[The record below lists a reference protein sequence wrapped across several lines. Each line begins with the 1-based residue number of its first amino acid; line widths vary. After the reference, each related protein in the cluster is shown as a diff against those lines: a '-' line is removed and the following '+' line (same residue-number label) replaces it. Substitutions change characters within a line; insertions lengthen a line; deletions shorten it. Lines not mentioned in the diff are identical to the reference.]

1 MQNRLFSLDYLR
13 GIAAFGIMMYHF
25 NLWTFGEQTADTFIE
40 RVGIYGVS
48 IFYILSGLTLY
59 YVYYDKM
66 IPTWSELKD
75 FYRKRIYRIFP
86 LLWLVTIISVILLRK
101 VPNFYHLFL
110 NLSGLFG
117 FIKWNV
123 YFSAGMWSIGN
134 ELVFYVFFPVFVI
147 LGKRG
152 KWWLLA
158 FSILIFGLFTYFTF
172 FELKPNISLD
182 EKQQWYVYVNPL
194 NQVYLFLSGFL
205 MGYFL
210 KNISINNKLSWSIIF
225 VGILL
230 FIFIPVSG
238 HSIDLVHAWARVA
251 FSAICLLVCFGFYKL
266 SVPLPDFLHKPFSKL
281 GEISYSV
288 YLVHPIVFQL
298 VFFAIKFISARTIP
312 IGPEV
317 KFGISVVITL
327 IVANYVYF
335 YFEKYFMRVGARKIT
350 LFGKKLQ

>member
-13 GIAAFGIMMYHF
+13 GIAAAGIMLYHF
-25 NLWTFGEQTADTFIE
+25 NLWTFGEQTSDTFIE

-59 YVYYDKM
+59 YVYYAKM
-66 IPTWSELKD
+66 IPSLDDLKD

-101 VPNFYHLFL
+101 IPNFYHLFL

-134 ELVFYVFFPVFVI
+134 ELVFYVFFPVFVF
-147 LGKRG
+147 LGKKG

-158 FSILIFGLFTYFTF
+158 FSVLIFVWFTYFTF
-172 FELKPNISLD
+172 FELKPGISLD
-182 EKQQWYVYVNPL
+182 DKAQWFIYVNPL

-205 MGYFL
+205 LGYFL
-210 KNISINNKLSWSIIF
+210 KNWNINNLLSWSLVFI
-225 VGILL
+225 GLL
-230 FIFIPVSG
+230 TFIFIPLNG
-238 HSIDLVHAWARVA
+238 HSIDLVHGWARVL
-251 FSAICLLVCFGFYKL
+251 FSFICLLVCFGFYKV
-266 SVPLPDFLHKPFSKL
+266 SIPLPDFLHKPFSKL

-288 YLVHPIVFQL
+288 YLVHPIVYQL
-298 VFFAIKFISARTIP
+298 VFPIIKFISARTFPVSPWI
-312 IGPEV
+312 

-327 IVANYVYF
+327 IVANYVYQ